1 MAGSD
6 SLRSGP
12 PLPSA
17 GRSGPHPAP
26 LESCEGWRCRRSR
39 STQPARGTA
48 EFRRT
53 GMNAFPEAQRQT
65 RAQCL
70 GCQRKKEREGSA
82 AHCPHLLRSLQ
93 LPTQL
98 RSGLACSKGIRS
110 QRNETQRNAG
120 ASTQP
125 MRRRTAKKSQC
136 ARPTVADES
145 TMGERTRTPEAFEG
159 GTTGD
164 THRSHG
170 MQVGLGLAGHLR
182 RCYKLRLQRKR
193 RL

>member
-1 MAGSD
+1 MLSPRHNAK
-6 SLRSGP
+6 RAH
-12 PLPSA
+12 SA
-17 GRSGPHPAP
+17 WGVNAKRNAKGLQLTAP
-26 LESCEGWRCRRSR
+26 TCCEACSCRRS
-39 STQPARGTA
+39 
-48 EFRRT
+48 
-53 GMNAFPEAQRQT
+53 
-65 RAQCL
+65 
-70 GCQRKKEREGSA
+70 SA
-82 AHCPHLLRSLQ
+82 VAWH
-93 LPTQL
+93 
-98 RSGLACSKGIRS
+98 AAKGYA
-110 QRNETQRNAG
+110 RNATKRN
-120 ASTQP
+120 ATQV
-125 MRRRTAKKSQC
+125 RQHSQCEDAQLKKSQC